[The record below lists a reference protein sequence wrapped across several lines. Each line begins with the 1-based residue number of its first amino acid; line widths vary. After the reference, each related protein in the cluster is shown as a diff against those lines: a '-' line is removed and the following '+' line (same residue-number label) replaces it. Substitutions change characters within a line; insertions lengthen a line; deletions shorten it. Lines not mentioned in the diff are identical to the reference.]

1 MEIFFYFM
9 SGLTLGIAMSFTYHD
24 AKARRERMDAM
35 FTKIKVMD
43 NNSNCNCKN
52 NNCNCKNNKSI
63 Q

>member
-9 SGLTLGIAMSFTYHD
+9 SGLTLGIAMTYTYYD

-35 FTKIKVMD
+35 FAKIKVMD
-43 NNSNCNCKN
+43 NNSNNNSNSN
-52 NNCNCKNNKSI
+52 NNESI

>member
-35 FTKIKVMD
+35 IAKVKAMD
-43 NNSNCNCKN
+43 NNN
-52 NNCNCKNNKSI
+52 NG
-63 Q
+63 

>member
-9 SGLTLGIAMSFTYHD
+9 SGLTLGIAMTYTYYD

-35 FTKIKVMD
+35 FAKVKAMD
-43 NNSNCNCKN
+43 HTSERP
-52 NNCNCKNNKSI
+52 

>member
-9 SGLTLGIAMSFTYHD
+9 SGLTLGIAMSFTYYD

-43 NNSNCNCKN
+43 NNNNSNSN
-52 NNCNCKNNKSI
+52 NNESI

>member
-9 SGLTLGIAMSFTYHD
+9 SGLTLGIAMSFTYYD

-35 FTKIKVMD
+35 FAKIKVMD
-43 NNSNCNCKN
+43 NDNNSNN
-52 NNCNCKNNKSI
+52 NESI